1 MGEVMNKTLNRI
13 LKVADKAYPDGL
25 IGQAV
30 KGQVVCDGLAKFIVN
45 EIKAVCEG
53 EPEATHKE
61 ISLKALLTAK
71 SELSAVIT
79 AIENLKEN

>member
-1 MGEVMNKTLNRI
+1 MPNMEMSLEKIFRI
-13 LKVADKAYPDGL
+13 ADKVYPDGL
-25 IGQAV
+25 IGHAV
-30 KGQVVCDGLAKFIVN
+30 KGNVVFDGLAIFIVN

-61 ISLKALLTAK
+61 KSIKALLTAK
-71 SELSAVIT
+71 SELNAVIT